1 LLDPSRPEARALA
14 LLIVLLI
21 GAAWL
26 FVGILEDV
34 VSGDPL
40 VLADSAIFRALQD
53 LRSAPGDAVMIAIT
67 ELGDTAAVVAVT
79 VIVFLWIVWKRAWHT
94 AAYWIAAI
102 AGASALNT
110 AIKVALHRARPGDM
124 LYSGWSAFSFP
135 SGHSTINLVLY
146 GFLAFLIA
154 RETRLTLRIP
164 VALGAATLIF
174 LIAFSRLY
182 LGAHWL
188 SDVVGGLAFGS
199 AWLALLGLS
208 YIRRQSE
215 RIGPGSLLAVGCV
228 ALVLAGGFNIYRS
241 HTADSERYALKS
253 VVPTMAAADWWSS
266 GWQKLPA
273 RRIDLTGETEEPLT
287 FQWAGSLESLQDVL
301 LRKGWH
307 PSTPWAPLTA
317 LTWFTG
323 SAAPADLPVIALF
336 ASGRLPGLTL
346 VRPHGDVT
354 HADSRLVL
362 RLWAIDLELTNGQ
375 AAPLWIGSVVE
386 EHFYHP
392 LALVTL
398 ISTQPDM
405 IAPRSALAAALDGG
419 RLVSRVSAGT
429 EADWDGRVLLAREG
443 GQSMGHP

>member
-1 LLDPSRPEARALA
+1 
-14 LLIVLLI
+14 
-21 GAAWL
+21 
-26 FVGILEDV
+26 
-34 VSGDPL
+34 
-40 VLADSAIFRALQD
+40 
-53 LRSAPGDAVMIAIT
+53 M
-67 ELGDTAAVVAVT
+67 
-79 VIVFLWIVWKRAWHT
+79 
-94 AAYWIAAI
+94 
-102 AGASALNT
+102 
-110 AIKVALHRARPGDM
+110 
-124 LYSGWSAFSFP
+124 
-135 SGHSTINLVLY
+135 
-146 GFLAFLIA
+146 
-154 RETRLTLRIP
+154 RIP

-188 SDVVGGLAFGS
+188 SDMVGGSAFGS

-208 YIRRQSE
+208 YIRRQSG
-215 RIGPGSLLAVGCV
+215 RIGSGSLLAVGCV

-241 HTADSERYALKS
+241 HATDSERYAVKS
-253 VVPTMAAADWWSS
+253 VVPPMAAAEWWAS
-266 GWQKLPA
+266 GWQQLPA

-287 FQWAGSLESLQDVL
+287 FQWAGSLQSIQDVL
-301 LRKGWH
+301 QRNGWRA
-307 PSTPWAPLTA
+307 SAAWTPLTA
-317 LTWFTG
+317 LTWLTAQTDP
-323 SAAPADLPVIALF
+323 AALPVVALF

-346 VRPHGDVT
+346 VRPHGDIT

-419 RLVSRVSAGT
+419 RLVSRVSASAA
-429 EADWDGRVLLAREG
+429 ADWDGRVLLAREG